1 MKRLDLQWFMVGA
14 VITGV
19 AFAASGVTADAT
31 TGQLYARSA
40 AAPLERPAPP
50 VVHPQRAMLFAIAR
64 AGTRLVAVG
73 EHGVIALSDDDG
85 RQWRTAKVPVDVN
98 LTAVAFADE
107 RHGWAVGHMGVVLH
121 SADAGASW
129 QKQLDGVSAA
139 ELLLA
144 QAQQQS
150 AGLDEGAREDLLY
163 RAEGLVA
170 DGADKPF
177 LDLLVED
184 RNTVTVVGAFNLAL
198 RSTDGGSSWQPFSQ
212 QFDNPDGMHI
222 YALEQVD
229 GSLLAVGE
237 RGLVLKSAR
246 PGAALAPQAS
256 PYDGSYFGLLPMG
269 QRRVLAYG
277 LRGNAFVS
285 DDAGSSW
292 HKARVP
298 SSNSATFN
306 AALRRSNGDVLLLD
320 QSGRVH
326 VSRDQG
332 RDFRTLAFEWGAPL
346 TGAVETSSG
355 DIVLSSLAGVVQIPP
370 SVLADSASE
379 E

>member
-14 VITGV
+14 VITGAAYMAPGV
-19 AFAASGVTADAT
+19 AADFSAGQTAT
-31 TGQLYARSA
+31 LPV
-40 AAPLERPAPP
+40 AAPLARPAPAA
-50 VVHPQRAMLFAIAR
+50 VEPQRAMLFAITR
-64 AGTRLVAVG
+64 AGKRLVAVG

-85 RQWRTAKVPVDVN
+85 RQWRNAKVPVDVN
-98 LTAVAFADE
+98 LTAVVFADE
-107 RHGWAVGHMGVVLH
+107 RQGWAIGHMGVVLH
-121 SADAGASW
+121 SADAGESW
-129 QKQLDGVSAA
+129 QKQLDGMSAA
-139 ELLLA
+139 EILLA
-144 QAQQQS
+144 QARREAAS
-150 AGLDEGAREDLLY
+150 LDEIAREDLLY

-170 DGADKPF
+170 DGPDKPF

-198 RSTDGGSSWQPFSQ
+198 RSTDGGASWQGFSQ
-212 QFDNPDGMHI
+212 VLDNPDGMHV
-222 YALEQVD
+222 YALEKID
-229 GSLLAVGE
+229 ESLLAVGE
-237 RGLVLKSAR
+237 QGLVLKSAQ
-246 PGAALAPQAS
+246 PGAGLAMRAS
-256 PYDGSYFGLLPMG
+256 PYDGSYFGLLPLG

-285 DDAGSSW
+285 DDAGDSW
-292 HKARVP
+292 HKAQVP
-298 SSNSATFN
+298 GSNSATFN

-326 VSRDQG
+326 LSRDQG

-355 DIVLSSLAGVVQIPP
+355 DILLSSLAGVVQIPP
-370 SVLADSASE
+370 AVLADPASE